1 MTRTNTILG
10 AMLLAA
16 TITNIIGAAAAPIP
30 VIVDTDIGQDMDDS
44 WSLAF
49 MAGRPDLFDIKLVVS
64 ATRDTHGRAQ
74 IIAKYLDAIGRTARA
89 SHHHPPRH
97 YAHKAAA
104 LLTLVAFV
112 VII

>member
-16 TITNIIGAAAAPIP
+16 TNIIGAAAAPIP

-44 WSLAF
+44 WSLAL
-49 MAGRPDLFDIKLVVS
+49 MAGRPDLFDLKLVVS

-89 SHHHPPRH
+89 SHHHHAVRSRKP
-97 YAHKAAA
+97 AVQCS
-104 LLTLVAFV
+104 L
-112 VII
+112 